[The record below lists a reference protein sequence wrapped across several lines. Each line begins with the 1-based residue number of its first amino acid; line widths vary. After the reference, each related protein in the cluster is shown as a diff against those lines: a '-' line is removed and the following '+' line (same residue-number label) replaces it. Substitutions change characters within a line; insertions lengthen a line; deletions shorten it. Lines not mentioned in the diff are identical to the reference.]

1 MQRRVVCC
9 LLGVLACALR
19 AGRAGRAGGERTNAR
34 ALRTFDLK
42 ARRARMYLV
51 KIAWHRPK
59 ADCGWLLEQCT
70 GQLRTGGRKLTVAGP
85 GLIRSSAQGPRCC
98 GTQASRL
105 AGRAFAPVLSA
116 TYATCALITLYR
128 YSCSGIAFKMVEVL
142 CVVLV
147 LGQATP

>member
-1 MQRRVVCC
+1 MLVC
-9 LLGVLACALR
+9 GALACCGSDRGRGASR
-19 AGRAGRAGGERTNAR
+19 AGREAAGQVERTYLTPR

-70 GQLRTGGRKLTVAGP
+70 GQLRTGGRNLTVAGP
-85 GLIRSSAQGPRCC
+85 GLIRSSAKGPRCC

-105 AGRAFAPVLSA
+105 AGRAFAPVLSV
-116 TYATCALITLYR
+116 TYATCVLIPLYR
-128 YSCSGIAFKMVEVL
+128 YRYRV
-142 CVVLV
+142 
-147 LGQATP
+147 